1 MPKRTRSKP
10 NPGKL
15 AARTVATNGSA
26 NDGSVNGRANGSA
39 CGEGANGSAKRLPL
53 TLRFYGDEFVFDTVS
68 GMFYVISRTAG
79 FIFRALDAGT
89 QPDKLADEVQQRYGI
104 TRSEAVRDIEHLLDN
119 FSGIEPLGMVRA

>member
-1 MPKRTRSKP
+1 MRKTTRAKANPAKP
-10 NPGKL
+10 PL
-15 AARTVATNGSA
+15 SA
-26 NDGSVNGRANGSA
+26 GSVNRSG
-39 CGEGANGSAKRLPL
+39 NGSAKRLPL

-89 QPDKLADEVQQRYGI
+89 QPDKLADEVQKRYGI

-119 FSGIEPLGMVRA
+119 LSGIEPLGMVRA

>member
-1 MPKRTRSKP
+1 MPARTKAKP
-10 NPGKL
+10 R
-15 AARTVATNGSA
+15 AARQAATTTA
-26 NDGSVNGRANGSA
+26 ANGCA
-39 CGEGANGSAKRLPL
+39 QRLPR

-104 TRSEAVRDIEHLLDN
+104 TRSAAVRDIEHLMGNL
-119 FSGIEPLGMVRA
+119 SGGAEPQGMVRA